1 MFLESP
7 RFPTDESF
15 QHAGGPKFATDV
27 GILDSGFEERN
38 QNWPE
43 ARRRYDAAGYRAQKL
58 DRVTAM
64 LEFFEL
70 CGGKEI
76 CFRYRDRRD
85 FLSCRITPDLR
96 NLPAVAA
103 TDQVISVDTATQDA
117 FQLAKSF
124 YSPIKKRR
132 RLITKPVTGTVLVAI
147 QGKTIPSTLY
157 DLDYVPAALK
167 REGHLTTGRVTFAA
181 NVQKAIT
188 AISQAASA
196 RVTAAGHGLLV
207 GYTVHFSTVGGM
219 TQINGKR
226 GAVTNVVS
234 SSQFDVDIDSSG
246 FSTYTSGGQINTR
259 RQASALTV
267 SVAGVT
273 AGLATLIATGSP
285 HNLVPGDIGIFT
297 GGGAHDD
304 ADGVGLLRQRQL
316 TRSQHFERWKFRDR
330 GARDGRLRVRCPVP
344 FRCRR
349 APVFSPRLDGRERRG
364 PADRGPD
371 PVTTA
376 SDEFRAH
383 LQLENHNLTTC
394 CKIVLTKYQ
403 PRDHAG
409 KSRSRHDALE
419 T

>member
-297 GGGAHDD
+297 GGGD
-304 ADGVGLLRQRQL
+304 
-316 TRSQHFERWKFRDR
+316 
-330 GARDGRLRVRCPVP
+330 
-344 FRCRR
+344 
-349 APVFSPRLDGRERRG
+349 LDG
-364 PADRGPD
+364 
-371 PVTTA
+371 TTA
-376 SDEFRAH
+376 TVMTTPTASAFYVNVNSLDLSISSGGSFATAERVTAGFEFDVPCRFDVDELPFSLLAW
-383 LQLENHNLTTC
+383 T
-394 CKIVLTKYQ
+394 
-403 PRDHAG
+403 AG
-409 KSRSRHDALE
+409 SAEVPLIE
-419 T
+419 VPIL